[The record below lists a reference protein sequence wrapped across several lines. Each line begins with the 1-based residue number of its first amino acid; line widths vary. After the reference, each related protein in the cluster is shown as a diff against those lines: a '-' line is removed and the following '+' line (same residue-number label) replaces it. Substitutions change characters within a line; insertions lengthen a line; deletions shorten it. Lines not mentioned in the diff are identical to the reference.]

1 VKGSLTSVSLSLLLL
16 GGCSDDEGPGADT
29 EPGAGTASP
38 SGGTGPSSGGTGNG
52 PGGGPASGDPS
63 GGSSNG
69 DPDTGTDATGSPGES
84 TGQPGETDG
93 DPQTLAE
100 KYPGDVG
107 IGSDPAVLFHD
118 DFESGWGRWDAPEAD
133 TTYLSV
139 VNNAGQ
145 ANAGDAY
152 LQSRVTRAHLDE
164 NQYISASPRFAFDQV
179 DEVYWRFHVQFP
191 HVAPKPHHW
200 VRVAAGTDDWNSS
213 GLANTVPGGDE
224 GFWFDLDVNNDDLLN
239 FYTYWHEMRSG
250 RCNDGSATPG
260 CDGDQGTTYYYGNVF
275 QPNDQDSLPI
285 GEWACIEIHAK
296 ANAAGEYDGA
306 LAFYVNDE
314 LIGDYRPGNPI
325 GTWLRATFH
334 EDGCDFSA
342 CTEPAPF
349 EGFNFRTSD
358 AVGFKGVFLD
368 AYYQR
373 DTYENK
379 RQYLL
384 DQGLMP
390 SEEQTI
396 FYDDI
401 VVATTRIGCRQ

>member
-1 VKGSLTSVSLSLLLL
+1 ML
-16 GGCSDDEGPGADT
+16 GGCSDSGGEGDGFGSGSAAASDGAETGGLPGTSGSDGPGSGNASDDGPTGADSLT
-29 EPGAGTASP
+29 GGESSGGSEGTGEP
-38 SGGTGPSSGGTGNG
+38 GGTG
-52 PGGGPASGDPS
+52 
-63 GGSSNG
+63 
-69 DPDTGTDATGSPGES
+69 E
-84 TGQPGETDG
+84 

-118 DFESGWGRWDAPEAD
+118 DFEAGWGRWDAPDAD

-139 VNNAGQ
+139 LDDAGL
-145 ANAGDAY
+145 ANAGDAF

-164 NQYISASPRFAFDQV
+164 NQYISASPRFAFEQV
-179 DEVYWRFHVQFP
+179 EEVYWRFHVQFP
-191 HVAPKPHHW
+191 EVAPKPHHW
-200 VRVAAGTDDWNSS
+200 VRVAAGNDEWNSS
-213 GLANTVPGGDE
+213 GLANTVPGGDQ
-224 GFWFDLDVNNDDLLN
+224 GFWFDLDVTNSDVLN

-260 CDGDQGTTYYYGNVF
+260 CDGDQGSTYYYGNVF
-275 QPNDQDSLPI
+275 QPNAQESLPI

-296 ANAAGEYDGA
+296 ANAVGGYDGA
-306 LAFYVNDE
+306 LEFYVDDQ
-314 LIGDYRPGNPI
+314 LVGDYREGNPI

-334 EDGCDFSA
+334 EDGCEFSA
-342 CTEPAPF
+342 CSDPAPF

-358 AVGFKGVFLD
+358 QVGFKGVFLD
-368 AYYQR
+368 SYYQR

-390 SEEQTI
+390 SEEQRI
-396 FYDDI
+396 YYDDI
-401 VVATTRIGCRQ
+401 VVATTRIGCRQEP